1 MFVILWVIL
10 YSLVGRWSTI
20 SHPIPI
26 TWSICER
33 KPGYEYVLLLPPWCW
48 TLKLTKN
55 TMEWNMDVTHKF
67 NEQSGCLFVVVQTH
81 NPTFVVHWFLI
92 NCGSNVNIQ
101 WILSVT
107 ISKWIMLQCWF
118 YFIFKILLLISAK
131 HHPIMNYWYSHALIY
146 FCDKLLVFCLKKKEK
161 IREKKLKKNMLFS
174 VFSINFFFSKNTPLL
189 QNT

>member
-1 MFVILWVIL
+1 MSMFFFFLLDVELW
-10 YSLVGRWSTI
+10 SWQRTQ
-20 SHPIPI
+20 
-26 TWSICER
+26 
-33 KPGYEYVLLLPPWCW
+33 
-48 TLKLTKN
+48 
-55 TMEWNMDVTHKF
+55 WNGIWMWHNF

-146 FCDKLLVFCLKKKEK
+146 FCGKLLVFCLKKKK
-161 IREKKLKKNMLFS
+161 KSEKKFGKKHV
-174 VFSINFFFSKNTPLL
+174 VFSFQYQFCFQQNIHHFCKTHKRKKKQNATMVIHISKFSHYYNFHGLNHC
-189 QNT
+189 